1 MWKFF
6 PNSVYKIKSSLTAIN
21 NSQLLSPH
29 CFMKVVAKGNAN
41 IVIDYGNPNWLY
53 RCCVRYEN
61 SLKCNNDYSLENYQY
76 IKSTV
81 EPLLKGTLCD
91 MELKTISLE
100 LLKPV
105 ISEYIA
111 QMDDTKV
118 LVIKMP
124 NLKSK
129 DLDKQIYADHYTKIY
144 ASNDSRCV
152 LWEFK
157 PKWLHSVTD
166 YCRNCTH
173 STMKGREMRYCYALL
188 HRDHQHLDKVLAAV
202 TSIPLQCG
210 KELFRYFRDD
220 KNVLATLY
228 EAQMNLSHRKLEEI
242 ESVTDVD
249 EELLLAMTL
258 KDVTCFIEWRSD
270 TDRLRVNVV
279 DADLKP
285 KEKFQHWL
293 KTHHQLEA
301 QEIKHYH

>member
-6 PNSVYKIKSSLTAIN
+6 PNSVYRIKSSLTAIN

-111 QMDDTKV
+111 QMDDTKFWSSKCPI
-118 LVIKMP
+118 L
-124 NLKSK
+124 NLKILISRSMPIIIQK
-129 DLDKQIYADHYTKIY
+129 STLQMTQDVFYGNSNPNGFIVSQIIVEI
-144 ASNDSRCV
+144 V
-152 LWEFK
+152 LIV
-157 PKWLHSVTD
+157 P
-166 YCRNCTH
+166 
-173 STMKGREMRYCYALL
+173 
-188 HRDHQHLDKVLAAV
+188 
-202 TSIPLQCG
+202 
-210 KELFRYFRDD
+210 
-220 KNVLATLY
+220 
-228 EAQMNLSHRKLEEI
+228 
-242 ESVTDVD
+242 
-249 EELLLAMTL
+249 
-258 KDVTCFIEWRSD
+258 
-270 TDRLRVNVV
+270 
-279 DADLKP
+279 
-285 KEKFQHWL
+285 
-293 KTHHQLEA
+293 
-301 QEIKHYH
+301 